1 MSAFAT
7 LVLYCG
13 VILFVSVLGGLVP
26 GWLTLTHRRMQLALC
41 LVSGVM
47 LGVGMLHMLGHAA
60 EAVVHAHG
68 SGPSMHE
75 VMLAAVAGF
84 LAMFLLERFF
94 CFHHHETPD
103 EHGHTCG
110 HDHGSKVHCVED
122 APVTEHRLG
131 WIGALVGLTIH
142 TLLAGIALGA
152 AVASGEAQF
161 APVGPA
167 PVSADGMVFGL
178 LGFTVFL
185 GIVLHKPFDA
195 FTIVALMQRSGRSR
209 AAMHLVNIGFALMI
223 PLGVVLFRLGAD
235 LASDAQLFTIYA
247 LAFSAGT
254 FICIAASD
262 VLPELQFHEHDRVAM
277 TAMLVLGLAIAWGSG
292 LLEEGGHDHDRSNVT
307 TERETP
313 SPPESQTID

>member
-7 LVLYCG
+7 LVVYSG
-13 VILFVSVLGGLVP
+13 VILVVSVLGGLVP
-26 GWLTLTHRRMQLALC
+26 TRISLTHRRMQLALC

-47 LGVGMLHMLGHAA
+47 FGVGMLHMLGHAA

-68 SGPSMHE
+68 AGPSMHA

-103 EHGHTCG
+103 EHGRTCG
-110 HDHGSKVHCVED
+110 HDHGSTTPCADD
-122 APVTEHRLG
+122 APATEHQLG
-131 WIGALVGLTIH
+131 WVGALIGLTIH
-142 TLLAGIALGA
+142 TVLAGIALGA
-152 AVASGEAQF
+152 AVASGEAQI
-161 APVGPA
+161 ATMGPSPA
-167 PVSADGMVFGL
+167 PSDGMIFGL

-195 FTIVALMQRSGRSR
+195 FTIVALMQRSGRSQ
-209 AAMHLVNIGFALMI
+209 AAMNLVNIVFALTI
-223 PLGVVLFRLGAD
+223 PLGVVLFQLGAD
-235 LASDAQLFTIYA
+235 LAANAETFTIYA

-262 VLPELQFHEHDRVAM
+262 VLPELQFHKHDRVAM
-277 TAMLVLGLAIAWGSG
+277 TAMLVLGLAIAWASG
-292 LLEEGGHDHDRSNVT
+292 LLEEQGHDHGTSVV
-307 TERETP
+307 EFETP
-313 SPPESQTID
+313 GPSAR

>member
-7 LVLYCG
+7 LIVYCG
-13 VILFVSVLGGLVP
+13 IILVVSVLGGLVP
-26 GWLTLTHRRMQLALC
+26 GWLSLTHRRMQLALC

-68 SGPSMHE
+68 SGPSMHD

-103 EHGHTCG
+103 EQGHTCG
-110 HDHGSKVHCVED
+110 HDHGSTAVCAED

-131 WIGALVGLTIH
+131 WIGALIGLTVH

-152 AVASGEAQF
+152 AVASGEAQL
-161 APVGPA
+161 ATLGPA
-167 PVSADGMVFGL
+167 PVSADGMFFGL

-209 AAMHLVNIGFALMI
+209 TAMHLVNVVFALMI
-223 PLGVVLFRLGAD
+223 PLGVLLFRLGAD
-235 LASDAQLFTIYA
+235 LASDAELFTIYA

-262 VLPELQFHEHDRVAM
+262 VLPELQFHKHDRVAM
-277 TAMLVLGLAIAWGSG
+277 ASMLILGLVIAWGSG
-292 LLEEGGHDHDRSNVT
+292 LLEEGGHAHDHLQSEADT
-307 TERETP
+307 DLQGPEPP
-313 SPPESQTID
+313 SQ